1 MQKLMDLLDTTTT
14 MCCSSY
20 FNCPA
25 FSVNSH
31 HRDNVQTVLY
41 PLLLTATSD
50 HLSIYEM
57 SMKVSETA
65 LSLES
70 EVLSTYSQ
78 NSSLIRHRGRLLGF
92 LTGVE
97 LSSLDRKT
105 SRSTANPKNNG
116 SPPTTTSTPTT
127 TAPPPSNF
135 KETLN
140 NLQSL
145 TTSLSTS
152 FAAAL
157 NSPDPIKTLAQ
168 GTPPKQSTE
177 RTPQKHSQPK
187 RKSSLQQV
195 KSLLTPSLKIYP
207 QITPSDLKSRLEVY
221 FLRLYTSLTLPSS
234 LPLSPPSLK
243 KIQTST
249 TKFAVKSVVKSFLS
263 TVSATASP
271 TLLLHSHVVAM
282 VREMLAVI
290 EVSHEIETVV
300 KYTINRIESD
310 LDNVKTDRPNSTEGK
325 EKIQSQIKTFLQSPK
340 NTVTDKFLRVENMFA
355 SKWDD
360 TALVS
365 KRMSAH
371 LKNLLEYLSEEN
383 NSNQLV
389 MSSYGERMLSRGID
403 PYLRKEF
410 KEGEFESESALKD
423 AYGKFHKHFKSIR
436 LPPSDNFM
444 CVNLGKE
451 REFKAK
457 AKNKYSEKS
466 MMQALKDLKRERI
479 FVNGCEV
486 VDRKVTSKREL
497 VKVLTEAI
505 EKGVVNPKP
514 NKKASNNN
522 LLDESLLASESDY
535 STGFSSAP
543 DNDMSNKESGDENL
557 RRRRGGVE
565 EKKVIARPR
574 KFDTSKLTEIVS
586 RILLASSRTGSGGDT
601 LLFLNDLFGGDE
613 VVLRP
618 SSNENMQAAI
628 EIDVYAGR
636 VDIVCK
642 AFYSV
647 YLKADLE
654 APPMLYLRG
663 KTIERIP
670 LFVQRV
676 EGEGEEL
683 GNVELKE
690 VERMEGEDEGFEFG
704 RILKVNMATASEAES
719 AQQINTPV
727 KT

>member
-187 RKSSLQQV
+187 RKSSLQQ
-195 KSLLTPSLKIYP
+195 
-207 QITPSDLKSRLEVY
+207 
-221 FLRLYTSLTLPSS
+221 
-234 LPLSPPSLK
+234 
-243 KIQTST
+243 
-249 TKFAVKSVVKSFLS
+249 VVKSFLS

-690 VERMEGEDEGFEFG
+690 VERMEGEDEGETG
-704 RILKVNMATASEAES
+704 LGLGGD
-719 AQQINTPV
+719 
-727 KT
+727 